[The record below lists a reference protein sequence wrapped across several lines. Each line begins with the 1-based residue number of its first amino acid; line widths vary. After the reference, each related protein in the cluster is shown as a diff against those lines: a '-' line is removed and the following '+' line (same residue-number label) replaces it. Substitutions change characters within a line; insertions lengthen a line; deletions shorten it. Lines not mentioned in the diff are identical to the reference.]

1 MQLKH
6 SSNDDSIKH
15 LRERL
20 DSLNDELRKT
30 SEHLQLLAIENEAM
44 QVFKENARKREEEI
58 DRLIRKRLEV
68 SQDIIK
74 TRKRIQKLSAKTILK
89 IEIIILP
96 IIAILLAYYLTT
108 NQIPV
113 DTSPQIKTRYLV
125 ENLRGE
131 SIDTW
136 KHWNLANGQNL
147 TINIINS
154 DNVTPDK
161 ITTIKEA
168 ILSTER
174 IQMTSP
180 LFKNESPDGIM
191 TYYKGWKGAL
201 EQIPASKYNL
211 PKDFTVIESERGEGN
226 IIITLSKLKD
236 EDGYSGYTKTI
247 TDGPQLLKAFITIYE
262 ADKLDNS
269 QLSAITRHEFGHA
282 LGLKH
287 SNDPNDLMH
296 ATIETEQP
304 YISPCD
310 IDGIQS
316 LYDGK
321 ITSNVSCNK

>member
-1 MQLKH
+1 MQLKY
-6 SSNDDSIKH
+6 SSKDDSIKY

-30 SEHLQLLAIENEAM
+30 SEHLQLLAIENETM
-44 QVFKENARKREEEI
+44 EVFKENARKREEEI
-58 DRLIRKRLEV
+58 DKLIRKRLEV
-68 SQDIIK
+68 SQDIMK
-74 TRKRIQKLSAKTILK
+74 TRKQIQKLSAKTILK

-96 IIAILLAYYLTT
+96 IIVVLLAYYLS
-108 NQIPV
+108 
-113 DTSPQIKTRYLV
+113 TSQLPIDAPSQIKTRYLV
-125 ENLRGE
+125 EDLRGE

-136 KHWNLANGQNL
+136 KHWNLSNGQSL
-147 TINIINS
+147 AVNIINA
-154 DNVTPDK
+154 DEVTPDK

-168 ILSTER
+168 ILSTES

-180 LFKNESPDGIM
+180 LFKNESPDGIL

-201 EQIPASKYNL
+201 EQISTSKYNV
-211 PKDFTVIESERGEGN
+211 PKDFTVIESERGDGN

-247 TDGPQLLKAFITIYE
+247 TDSPQLLKAFITIYE
-262 ADKLDNS
+262 ADKLSSS
-269 QLSAITRHEFGHA
+269 QLSAVVRHEFGHA

-287 SNDPNDLMH
+287 STDPNDLMH
-296 ATIETEQP
+296 ATIETDQP